1 MSGGAFDDASFG
13 CVFEIFKVKDAL
25 ADVSGCSS

>member
-25 ADVSGCSS
+25 AVSGCSS